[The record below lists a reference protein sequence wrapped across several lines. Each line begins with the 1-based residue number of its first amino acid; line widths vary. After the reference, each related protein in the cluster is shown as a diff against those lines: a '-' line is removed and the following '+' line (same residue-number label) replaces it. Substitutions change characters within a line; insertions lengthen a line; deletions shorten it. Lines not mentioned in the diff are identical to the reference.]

1 MSSIVSTSATAS
13 ADSRRLPYWPA
24 LDGLRG
30 LSVAAVLLFHGG
42 FGWARGG
49 YLGVS
54 AFFTLSGFL
63 ITTLLVTEWREN
75 GRISLRRFWARRL
88 RRLMPAAFVGLTG
101 IVAFGA
107 LAADGDQLRE
117 LRGDVLAAL
126 GYMANWRFIFSHQSY
141 ADLFAAPSP
150 VLHFWS
156 LAIEEQFYLCFPL
169 IAVGALQLGKRRGLS
184 AFTWALVLGA
194 AGSGVAGLLLLRTGA
209 SADRLYYGT
218 DTRMLELLVGALLA
232 VGVARYGLPR
242 RKYVQRLG
250 MVALL
255 AMLGMWESLSQF
267 DRMLHR
273 GGLVI
278 HALLAAWVVLAAIQP
293 SGPVRAVLRLE
304 LLRKLG
310 LISYGVYVFHW
321 PIFLWLDEERT
332 GLPRPPLFILR
343 VAVTLAI
350 AVLSYHLL
358 ERPIRDGRR
367 LADWR
372 PWVVPPAIAGA
383 VCLALVVVTL
393 HPPSPLIVYGAVRR
407 QLPPG
412 APAPSASPA
421 PPGGLPG
428 DPPPTVGPLRI
439 LVVGDSVGET
449 MGGGLER
456 WGARTG
462 AAFVLNRALGWCAI
476 GRGGVALF
484 SGRAVDQEGGCSDWS
499 RWGVEGFQPDV
510 VVVLSTIWEI
520 VPRSLPRWD
529 GVRRIGEP
537 AYDRWLTSEYV
548 AASSYFFSHG
558 ARVVWLT
565 APCTKSNDAEEVG
578 AIARLN
584 QMITTLPGAVG
595 SGRLRVIDLFS
606 HVCPAGRFMQR
617 LGNVDT
623 ARPDGLHFSAAGA
636 DWLADWLGPELVHK
650 PSTPVVTGSSR
661 AFGVA

>member
-1 MSSIVSTSATAS
+1 
-13 ADSRRLPYWPA
+13 
-24 LDGLRG
+24 
-30 LSVAAVLLFHGG
+30 VLLFHAG

-63 ITTLLVTEWREN
+63 ITTLLLTEWREN

-88 RRLMPAAFVGLTG
+88 RRLMPAAFVGLAG

-107 LAADGDQLRE
+107 LAANGDQLRE

-126 GYMANWRFIFSHQSY
+126 GYMANWRLIFSNQSY

-169 IAVGALQLGKRRGLS
+169 IAVGALQLGKRRGLG
-184 AFTWALVLGA
+184 ALTLALVLGA
-194 AGSGVAGLLLLRTGA
+194 AGSGLAGLLLLRTGA

-218 DTRMLELLVGALLA
+218 DTRVLELLVGALLA

-242 RKYVQRLG
+242 QKSVQALG
-250 MVALL
+250 LLALL
-255 AMLGMWESLSQF
+255 AMLGMWVSLSQF

-278 HALLAAWVVLAAIQP
+278 HAVLAASVVLAAIQP
-293 SGPVRAVLRLE
+293 NGPVRAVLRLE

-332 GLPRPPLFILR
+332 GLPRPSLFTLR
-343 VAVTLAI
+343 VVVTLAI
-350 AVLSYHLL
+350 AVLSYLLL

-367 LADWR
+367 LTDWR

-407 QLPPG
+407 ALPPA

-421 PPGGLPG
+421 PPAGLSD
-428 DPPPTVGPLRI
+428 DPAPAPGPLRI

-449 MGGGLER
+449 VGRGLER
-456 WGARTG
+456 WGLRTG
-462 AAFVLNRALGWCAI
+462 AAIVHNRAMGWCAI
-476 GRGGVALF
+476 GRGGVVLF
-484 SGRAVDQEGGCSDWS
+484 NGRAVDQAGGCSNWS
-499 RWGVEGFQPDV
+499 RWDVESFRPDV

-529 GVRRIGEP
+529 GARRIGDP

-548 AASSYFFSHG
+548 AATSYFSSHG
-558 ARVVWLT
+558 AKVAWLT
-565 APCTKSNDAEEVG
+565 APCTESNDAEG
-578 AIARLN
+578 AIGRLN
-584 QMITTLPGAVG
+584 QMISTLPGAVAA
-595 SGRLRVIDLFS
+595 GRLRVIDLFA
-606 HVCPAGRFMQR
+606 HVCPAGRFVQR

-623 ARPDGLHFSAAGA
+623 ARPDGLHFSVAGA
-636 DWLADWLGPELVHK
+636 DWLADWLGPELVDT
-650 PSTPVVTGSSR
+650 PSTPVVTGSR
-661 AFGVA
+661 ALIHPAGMTTPASSSSLRRRRDGPEPI